1 MYCKNIWFV
10 LLFSL
15 ILSISF
21 QGSRGLYDFDETR
34 YAEVAR
40 EMLLTGDYLIPKRD
54 FHPHLSKPPFTYWM
68 IAISMKILGIN
79 EWAVRLPNALFF
91 SLTSF
96 LVALIGQTLWD
107 RKTGILSGLIYSTT
121 LLPYVASNIV
131 TTDTILVFWETVAV
145 FSFLK
150 GYLAQRPLEAKRWFT
165 LMWLFWGFGFLTKG
179 VAIGPPI
186 AALFLFWIIKRKEF
200 KALPLSLLGTILF
213 FIIGFTW
220 YIWIVLHIK
229 GSLSIFLK
237 EQIIGRLF
245 KDIYHRNS
253 AWYAPFYLYLPLLT
267 LGVFPWFLTWPVI
280 FRSLKD
286 RNWFSWEIILR
297 RKPLFLF
304 LWFTVPLF
312 IFWFAKSR
320 LPLYILPLFT
330 PLVLITTRGIQEI
343 YEEQKSS
350 FVNVLISKQFLI
362 SWAMILILLKFLASF
377 LSVPQDARY
386 YSRKF
391 APYLASA
398 NCFLALDQ
406 PYYDGMAFYTGIDWE
421 YLSTEEIKDAFYIED
436 TWKNEAKELKRISK
450 KCLILVRGNKL
461 LYLKDKLHNLGLAFQ
476 ALDRWGKI
484 SLYEISFQRL
494 NRMDNQSNPYN
505 ITKN

>member
-1 MYCKNIWFV
+1 MFTMYRKNVRIV

-40 EMLLTGDYLIPKRD
+40 EMLLTGDYIVPQRD
-54 FHPHLSKPPFTYWM
+54 FHPHLAKPPFTYWM

-91 SLTSF
+91 TLTSF
-96 LVALIGQTLWD
+96 LVALIGQNLWD
-107 RKTGILSGLIYSTT
+107 KKTGILSGLIYATT

-145 FSFLK
+145 FAFLK
-150 GYLAQRPLEAKRWFT
+150 GYLAQSSREAKRWFT

-179 VAIGPPI
+179 VAIGPP
-186 AALFLFWIIKRKEF
+186 AAGLFLFWIIKRKEF
-200 KALPLSLLGTILF
+200 KALPITLLGSLLF
-213 FIIGFTW
+213 FSIGFAW
-220 YIWIVLHIK
+220 YIWIALQIK

-253 AWYAPFYLYLPLLT
+253 AWYAPFYLYLPLLI
-267 LGVFPWFLTWPVI
+267 LGVFPWSLTWPII
-280 FRSLKD
+280 FHSFKD
-286 RNWFSWEIILR
+286 KKWFSWEVIFR
-297 RKPLFLF
+297 PKPLFLF
-304 LWFTVPLF
+304 LWFNVPLF

-320 LPLYILPLFT
+320 LPLYILPLFA

-343 YEEQKSS
+343 YEKRESS
-350 FVNVLISKQFLI
+350 FVKFLMSKQFFI
-362 SWAMILILLKFLASF
+362 IWAIILLVLKFLASF
-377 LSVPQDARY
+377 VPAPQDARY

-391 APYLASA
+391 APYLANA
-398 NCFLALDQ
+398 HCFLALDQ

-421 YLSTEEIKDAFYIED
+421 YLPAKGTEDASYIED
-436 TWKNEAKELKRISK
+436 TWGNEAEELKRITK
-450 KCLILVRGNKL
+450 KCLILVRGDKL
-461 LYLKDKLHNLGLAFQ
+461 LHLKDRLNNLGLAFQ
-476 ALDRWGKI
+476 SLDKWGKI
-484 SLYEISFQRL
+484 SLYEISLQK
-494 NRMDNQSNPYN
+494 
-505 ITKN
+505 TK